1 MVVRCP
7 GEIKFDSLS
16 FPAAA
21 AARHNFH
28 QRKFAYCWF
37 CQTLGRNL
45 EAAISREMIKKK
57 ERSVLINTSSRE
69 IIFFSFLRLIYISC
83 G

>member
-28 QRKFAYCWF
+28 ERKVPAYCRF
-37 CQTLGRNL
+37 RQTSGWIP
-45 EAAISREMIKKK
+45 EAAISRDEVIKT
-57 ERSVLINTSSRE
+57 ESDR
-69 IIFFSFLRLIYISC
+69 F
-83 G
+83 

>member
-45 EAAISREMIKKK
+45 EAAISRDEMIKTRAIGFDKYFVA
-57 ERSVLINTSSRE
+57 RNY
-69 IIFFSFLRLIYISC
+69 FFFLSFV
-83 G
+83 

>member
-1 MVVRCP
+1 MIFHYQLYACRPVSMVVRCP

-28 QRKFAYCWF
+28 RGV
-37 CQTLGRNL
+37 T
-45 EAAISREMIKKK
+45 SRIAMIPANFGM
-57 ERSVLINTSSRE
+57 ESRSRDIAPRDDQNESDR
-69 IIFFSFLRLIYISC
+69 FR
-83 G
+83 